1 MRQLERPTMSKQPRP
16 MLAAKYER
24 TITEQH
30 LIEDG
35 FLLMQP
41 KVDGMRVLFD
51 DGVARSRSWKP
62 WTNVYLQ
69 NFAKSPLFK
78 DRIHGWDGE
87 MLPGLLDTT
96 NPDPEDFRRAMSG
109 LRSQEGSSQM
119 TYFLFDNWDE
129 SFMRTSYQ
137 NRQTAIIQDVR
148 EAAEQLPSDVWQ
160 HGYDGLVFEQ
170 LAPLGTM
177 KMFEVKVV
185 LCPTK
190 PVYSIEEVEQTH
202 LEFVAAGWEGS
213 IVRRRK
219 APYKWNRATSREGWL
234 TKMKDFEDDEAIIEG
249 WEPAYANNNEATV
262 SPLGYTARSA
272 HKANLV
278 AKDYL
283 GAFQVRLRK
292 NPEVRFS
299 IGVLKGYT
307 LEDRRQ
313 MLREI
318 DSYIG
323 RIIKFTHQG
332 YAGGYDAPRTP
343 VGIGFRDPIDL

>member
-1 MRQLERPTMSKQPRP
+1 

-96 NPDPEDFRRAMSG
+96 TPDPEDFRRAMSG
-109 LRSQEGSSQM
+109 LRSAEGSSRM

-129 SFMRTSYQ
+129 SWKDRTYQ
-137 NRQTAIIQDVR
+137 DRQKAITQDVR
-148 EAAEQLPSDVWQ
+148 EALEQLPSDVWQ
-160 HGYDGLVFEQ
+160 HGYDGMVFEE
-170 LAPLGTM
+170 LAPLGTC

-213 IVRRRK
+213 IVRRWK
-219 APYKWNRATSREGWL
+219 APYKWNRATLNEGWL
-234 TKMKDFEDDEAIIEG
+234 MKIKDVEDAEAEIYG
-249 WEPAYANNNEATV
+249 AEPAYENQNEAVV
-262 SPLGYTARSA
+262 SPLGYTKRSS
-272 HKANLV
+272 HQDNLV
-278 AKDYL
+278 PKDYL
-283 GAFQVRLRK
+283 GAWLVRSLVD
-292 NPEVRFS
+292 PS
-299 IGVLKGYT
+299 ITFKVGVLKGYSI
-307 LEDRRQ
+307 EDRRVLWQ
-313 MLREI
+313 RYLKGEMNGKIL
-318 DSYIG
+318 
-323 RIIKFTHQG
+323 KFEHQG
-332 YAGGYDAPRTP
+332 YGGGYDKPRTP
-343 VGIGFRDPIDL
+343 VGISLRDPIDL